1 MTRTKSTAL
10 PAILSCL
17 LPNAVFALSQL
28 CLKKDRP
35 KLLELELWTEIST
48 LSASNVRTVDTFSI
62 LVRRVLSVGPSGTM
76 CFVINAIEEG
86 KARVSQREMTR
97 GKIDKN

>member
-1 MTRTKSTAL
+1 MMIGLT
-10 PAILSCL
+10 
-17 LPNAVFALSQL
+17 F
-28 CLKKDRP
+28 
-35 KLLELELWTEIST
+35 
-48 LSASNVRTVDTFSI
+48 RTVDTFSI

>member
-1 MTRTKSTAL
+1 MNSDCS
-10 PAILSCL
+10 LSVTGL
-17 LPNAVFALSQL
+17 VRSKNKMMIGLTF
-28 CLKKDRP
+28 
-35 KLLELELWTEIST
+35 
-48 LSASNVRTVDTFSI
+48 RTVDTFSI

>member
-1 MTRTKSTAL
+1 MIES
-10 PAILSCL
+10 
-17 LPNAVFALSQL
+17 
-28 CLKKDRP
+28 KK
-35 KLLELELWTEIST
+35 KMLIVLTF
-48 LSASNVRTVDTFSI
+48 RTVDTFLI

>member
-1 MTRTKSTAL
+1 M
-10 PAILSCL
+10 
-17 LPNAVFALSQL
+17 
-28 CLKKDRP
+28 
-35 KLLELELWTEIST
+35 
-48 LSASNVRTVDTFSI
+48 TVDTFLI
-62 LVRRVLSVGPSGTM
+62 LVRRVLSVGLSDTM